1 MNQKRLFGGLSRAL
15 DKPKNY
21 AIIKAEFEVNI
32 ASPNGNAL
40 RGLVTVEGISF
51 ER

>member
-21 AIIKAEFEVNI
+21 AIIKAERQ
-32 ASPNGNAL
+32 PTDG
-40 RGLVTVEGISF
+40 
-51 ER
+51 